1 MTTGVTR
8 DVGGADEAPSITVV
22 RTIAAPVARVF
33 AAWTDPALLQQWL
46 APGFMRVVEARVDAR
61 PGGRYRVVV
70 ADPAGNRH
78 VTTGEYRE
86 VVRDRRLVQTWIYEG
101 DDPPVTRIPTLLTVD
116 FRDTGAGATELA
128 IRQDQL
134 PTPEYRE
141 GNRAGWASCLDKLA
155 RLVADGG

>member
-116 FRDTGAGATELA
+116 FRDTGAGATELT

-155 RLVADGG
+155 RLVADGD